1 MRIRVVF
8 NPHKYWY
15 VESKKWYQLRW
26 HWEASFHSDDAYER
40 AHFFARALRKPQIEE
55 IP

>member
-8 NPHKYWY
+8 SPHKYWY

-40 AHFFARALRKPQIEE
+40 AHFFARALQHPTFEE
-55 IP
+55 IT

>member
-1 MRIRVVF
+1 MRVRIIF
-8 NPHKYWY
+8 NARKYWV
-15 VESKKWYQLRW
+15 VEGKHWYNFNW
-26 HWEASFHSDDAYER
+26 HYEHSFMGDNAYER